1 MFRLD
6 VDETVVELVEG
17 SEAFSAVLGLAN
29 AAVQSRILSKHTD
42 RL

>member
-17 SEAFSAVLGLAN
+17 SEAFSAVLGFAN
-29 AAVQSRILSKHTD
+29 AAVQSRIMPTHTV
-42 RL
+42 LL